1 MKAPLLL
8 VKLISFFYYF
18 KAEDDLDNW
27 LDSMWDLLNS
37 VSMPFCLN
45 AITVNVMLNVI
56 VPFAISLK
64 WHIRR
69 VECRCTECNT
79 DLFFMSLVQICRQR
93 KRAKEKEKFKNNF
106 AYLSRVLHFLLSLKC
121 IL

>member
-1 MKAPLLL
+1 MTVSQKFICQKVKAPLLL

-45 AITVNVMLNVI
+45 AITVNV
-56 VPFAISLK
+56 
-64 WHIRR
+64 
-69 VECRCTECNT
+69 
-79 DLFFMSLVQICRQR
+79 
-93 KRAKEKEKFKNNF
+93 
-106 AYLSRVLHFLLSLKC
+106 Y
-121 IL
+121 ILIDG